1 MGMHGYTDGMTAN
14 APSRDRRIR
23 TSAAGLLCGLVSNAT
38 YAANTAAEAPPLR
51 MGLWEQ
57 HHTQTLN
64 GADFEVPDFLVD
76 QARQAGV
83 DVAGDGRSERLCITP
98 QNIASIG
105 QPDDSQLPACRK
117 ENLRLTSKGLS
128 LKLVC
133 KDDSGA
139 GEGTVNVVFDSPT
152 YYHGQ
157 FDFSGTHQLFGDNT
171 LPLQL
176 SGKVSGHWLGPT
188 CPGSP

>member
-1 MGMHGYTDGMTAN
+1 MLLVLASTTADAAN
-14 APSRDRRIR
+14 
-23 TSAAGLLCGLVSNAT
+23 SAAT
-38 YAANTAAEAPPLR
+38 PPLR
-51 MGLWEQ
+51 SGLWEQ
-57 HHTQTLN
+57 NHTQTLN

-83 DVAGDGRSERLCITP
+83 DVSGDGRSERLCITP

-105 QPDDSQLPACRK
+105 QPNDSQLPACHK
-117 ENLRLTSKGLS
+117 ENVRLTSKGLS

-133 KDDSGA
+133 RDESGA
-139 GEGTVNVVFDSPT
+139 GEGSVNVVFDSPT

-157 FDFSGTHQLFGDNT
+157 FDFTGTHQLFGDNS

-176 SGKVSGHWLGPT
+176 SGKVSGRWL
-188 CPGSP
+188 SPNCGATP